1 MSYSFALQ
9 TLKDVVR
16 EQELLLQVF
25 DSLLLHFQMPH
36 KLVLLLLLLLEVA
49 DACHVRVPSLRPH
62 TQFVDL
68 HPHLAVQL
76 YNLVQLWFQVRD
88 PVLKVCVGSM
98 RWDHLGKV
106 FLLNHVFREYKWYLV
121 PKKKQTKT
129 RAKQTTHYDKK
140 DTATAATPIR
150 ITIPNP
156 KVRRHGSGPATS

>member
-1 MSYSFALQ
+1 MSDSFALQ

-106 FLLNHVFREYKWYLV
+106 FLLNHVLENKVVFSAKKN
-121 PKKKQTKT
+121 KKKNMH
-129 RAKQTTHYDKK
+129 AKQTTF
-140 DTATAATPIR
+140 A
-150 ITIPNP
+150 
-156 KVRRHGSGPATS
+156 V

>member
-1 MSYSFALQ
+1 MHRRPKNKEKRDKSGGGTSVSDSFALQ

-16 EQELLLQVF
+16 QQELLLQVF

-106 FLLNHVFREYKWYLV
+106 FLLNHVLENKKWYLV
-121 PKKKQTKT
+121 AKKKKKT
-129 RAKQTTHYDKK
+129 RAKQTTH
-140 DTATAATPIR
+140 
-150 ITIPNP
+150 
-156 KVRRHGSGPATS
+156 